1 MPLQKPSMTS
11 AGGSSSDRSP
21 IPSQA
26 EYKAKSKR
34 LSFFRSK
41 NKETVQPTITRTQ
54 STDASS
60 ATSISSGKRSSELST
75 PATTPGESSLRPLSI
90 SNTTNSSSKAVSSGQ
105 SISGPF
111 SGSLADSAAQAA
123 LHTSASRG
131 QASYPTPKLDLQE
144 APSLVLRNAI
154 PALERAP
161 PVSTSYLVEEKEW
174 IFPTKI
180 EDHRASQAI
189 VYHPQDPPA
198 YQPSDS
204 RVLPGSGG
212 PSRPDDEDVPAYSFD
227 TPEDE
232 QLAEVPHA
240 SESARRHL
248 THPQCTPD
256 AEPTPSS
263 SSSRVLSP
271 PNYAPGRKDVPSSD
285 INTAFTNLNLN
296 SNEDLTRGHCIVHLK
311 FLESLYQLRKRIA
324 HHDGLFGI
332 KNSMFDAA
340 VPEDGTSRNELHA
353 LVAERRWAVYL
364 TRAVDRFERW
374 RESIAPR
381 TKYMQHFDID
391 KKDRITRMLD
401 LSECDEHLVI
411 TVDHL
416 PPIDV
421 LMVWH
426 AYMLNPR
433 AYLEDCIR
441 ENRMRLYHT
450 EMPWEAINTAIND
463 QTFDYRP
470 TRAAQAFYAHLGG
483 TSWDNESEQ
492 SEKIVSCP
500 KCVMSNGV
508 PWHEDGQHAKFSPTR
523 YFKANFE
530 HWADAGTGYADK
542 GFSRCCIYCGFVM
555 NHENLVVGKFLRHLR
570 LLRESDIALPG
581 TFLGNQGIP
590 IAITLGSKTFPDL
603 VNPKDMA
610 FPNVLL
616 KHMADYLRDPRT
628 AQNLRTM
635 ADVRDRIEAEL
646 QNAETMRL
654 VNARTR
660 SRTLTSAQKLF
671 IRRTM
676 SSYWSN
682 SSPFSIDLVSAVV
695 RQSTFITKMHDLSW
709 LTAPHLLQITSRA
722 LLRYTRFFTLL
733 SGTTTSLCVP
743 TLDIDLAWHTHQLRP
758 RRYLSHSLL
767 ATGRFV
773 DHDDKIPELSLS
785 NAFILTSAAYQSRYK
800 EPYAECLCWH
810 CACTRD
816 LLAGTFLSRHA
827 VARATAS
834 LAPHA
839 PGRGPHLSFHGVVAP
854 PSLNDRYDDKVAKA
868 KRRLRSAHES
878 LEARGDRSRLV
889 GVKGEEYGSDAYGV
903 VVQVPSW
910 TPFEDAELRCR
921 GWDGGA
927 YARDPGHVAGV
938 GEAGACV
945 AGTCSVGYG
954 LAVGAAGA
962 GSCAS
967 GSSGGGACGGGGSGS
982 GGCGGGGG
990 GCGGS

>member
-1 MPLQKPSMTS
+1 MPVQKPSMTS
-11 AGGSSSDRSP
+11 AGGFSSDRTP

-54 STDASS
+54 STDGSS
-60 ATSISSGKRSSELST
+60 ATSTSSGKVSSEIST

-90 SNTTNSSSKAVSSGQ
+90 SNTTSLSSKAASSGQ
-105 SISGPF
+105 STFGPF
-111 SGSLADSAAQAA
+111 PGSLADSAARAA
-123 LHTSASRG
+123 LLTSASLG
-131 QASYPTPKLDLQE
+131 QASYPAPKLDLQE
-144 APSLVLRNAI
+144 APSLALRNVI
-154 PALERAP
+154 PALERAA

-174 IFPTKI
+174 AFPMKV

-204 RVLPGSGG
+204 RLVPRSAD
-212 PSRPDDEDVPAYSFD
+212 PSRQDDEDVPAYSFD

-232 QLAEVPHA
+232 QLAEVLHA

-248 THPQCTPD
+248 TQPQWTPN
-256 AEPTPSS
+256 AQPMASS
-263 SSSRVLSP
+263 S
-271 PNYAPGRKDVPSSD
+271 K
-285 INTAFTNLNLN
+285 
-296 SNEDLTRGHCIVHLK
+296 DLTRGHCIVHLK
-311 FLESLYQLRKRIA
+311 LLESFYQLRKKIA

-340 VPEDGTSRNELHA
+340 IPEDGTLRNELHA

-381 TKYMQHFDID
+381 ARYMQHFDID

-426 AYMLNPR
+426 VYMLNPR
-433 AYLEDCIR
+433 AYLEDCLR

-450 EMPWEAINTAIND
+450 EMPWEAINTAIDD
-463 QTFDYRP
+463 QTFDYCS
-470 TRAAQAFYAHLGG
+470 TDAARAFYAHLGG

-500 KCVMSNGV
+500 KCRMSNGV

-530 HWADAGTGYADK
+530 HWANAGTGYADK

-570 LLRESDIALPG
+570 LLREEDVALPG

-590 IAITLGSKTFPDL
+590 IAITLGSKTFPDQ
-603 VNPKDMA
+603 VNPKDMT

-635 ADVRDRIEAEL
+635 ADVRDRIEMEL
-646 QNAETMRL
+646 QNSETMRL

-660 SRTLTSAQKLF
+660 SRALTSAQKLF
-671 IRRTM
+671 VRRMM

-682 SSPFSIDLVSAVV
+682 SSPFSIDLVGAVV
-695 RQSTFITKMHDLSW
+695 RQSTFISKMHDLSW
-709 LTAPHLLQITSRA
+709 LTAPHLLQIASRA

-767 ATGRFV
+767 TTSRFI

-816 LLAGTFLSRHA
+816 LSSTFLSRHA
-827 VARATAS
+827 VAKATAS
-834 LAPHA
+834 LPSHT
-839 PGRGPHLSFHGVVAP
+839 PGQGPHLSIHGVVAP
-854 PSLNDRYDDKVAKA
+854 PWMNERYDDKVAKA
-868 KRRLRSAHES
+868 KKRLQSAHES
-878 LEARGDRSRLV
+878 LKARGDRSRHA
-889 GVKGEEYGSDAYGV
+889 GVKGEEYESDVYGV
-903 VVQVPSW
+903 VVTVPSW
-910 TPFEDAELRCR
+910 TPFEDGDLRCR

-945 AGTCSVGYG
+945 AGTCSAGFG

-967 GSSGGGACGGGGSGS
+967 GSSGGAACGGGGSGA

-990 GCGGS
+990 AVVDLEVVLFREGLSSTVTCGIPITQS